1 MTSYILVL
9 LLNVLLFITVQNQQ
23 TYFVAESAMYELF
36 KYCKQYSEQLIEN
49 LEGDGLKSLATNF
62 EKLLEEFQ

>member
-1 MTSYILVL
+1 M
-9 LLNVLLFITVQNQQ
+9 
-23 TYFVAESAMYELF
+23 AESAMYELF
-36 KYCKQYSEQLIEN
+36 IYCKKYSEQLIEN